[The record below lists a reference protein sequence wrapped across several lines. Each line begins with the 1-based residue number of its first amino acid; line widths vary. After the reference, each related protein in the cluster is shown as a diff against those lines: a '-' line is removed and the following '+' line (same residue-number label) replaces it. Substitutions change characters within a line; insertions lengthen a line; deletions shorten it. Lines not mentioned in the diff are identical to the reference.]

1 MGSIADDV
9 KSLRDLEDRS
19 LSLLQN
25 TEGKTL
31 INFSFKN
38 TTIIR
43 HYASYLF
50 KCILTPTIHQW
61 QVFCFH
67 SLHFIYNILLTWYSG
82 HILDDQDLVDTLQQ
96 SKGKSSEIT
105 NRVAQSEET
114 EKKLNLAR
122 KRYLPVSL
130 TEVFSQ
136 RLFEERIVLISS
148 TAKVQIWI
156 TENQIFTLGL
166 D

>member
-1 MGSIADDV
+1 MYFDS
-9 KSLRDLEDRS
+9 
-19 LSLLQN
+19 QN
-25 TEGKTL
+25 SPVT
-31 INFSFKN
+31 SFFF
-38 TTIIR
+38 
-43 HYASYLF
+43 Y
-50 KCILTPTIHQW
+50 
-61 QVFCFH
+61 

-136 RLFEERIVLISS
+136 TLFDFFNSKSPNLNNWKPNFYIRFRLRKLLKYVTFNLTVFVIDNVQKPKVLTNVYDYIHYSPL
-148 TAKVQIWI
+148 T
-156 TENQIFTLGL
+156 
-166 D
+166 

>member
-1 MGSIADDV
+1 M

-31 INFSFKN
+31 INLSLK
-38 TTIIR
+38 TQLE
-43 HYASYLF
+43 YASVHL
-50 KCILTPTIHQW
+50 ISLN
-61 QVFCFH
+61 VFWLPQFTSEKHFFH

-136 RLFEERIVLISS
+136 RLLEERIVLISS

>member
-1 MGSIADDV
+1 MYFDSHNSPVISIFFF
-9 KSLRDLEDRS
+9 
-19 LSLLQN
+19 
-25 TEGKTL
+25 
-31 INFSFKN
+31 IHYISF
-38 TTIIR
+38 
-43 HYASYLF
+43 
-50 KCILTPTIHQW
+50 
-61 QVFCFH
+61 
-67 SLHFIYNILLTWYSG
+67 YNILLTWYSG

-136 RLFEERIVLISS
+136 RLLEERIVLISS

>member
-1 MGSIADDV
+1 MYFDSHNSPVTSI
-9 KSLRDLEDRS
+9 
-19 LSLLQN
+19 
-25 TEGKTL
+25 
-31 INFSFKN
+31 F
-38 TTIIR
+38 
-43 HYASYLF
+43 
-50 KCILTPTIHQW
+50 
-61 QVFCFH
+61 FH
-67 SLHFIYNILLTWYSG
+67 SLHIIYNILLTWYSG